1 MTIALLSTF
10 FVSLTGFVIA
20 CSIGAAMF
28 WGARQSPAVRK
39 YLVDLARALRG
50 GR

>member
-1 MTIALLSTF
+1 MSLALLSTLLLALSGLL
-10 FVSLTGFVIA
+10 FVCLWGV
-20 CSIGAAMF
+20 AMV
-28 WGARQSPAVRK
+28 WGARQSPSVRK